1 MAADQT
7 RFQADEADAPPAP
20 RELEG
25 RVAIVTG
32 AARGIGAAT
41 AELLASAGAAVAL
54 ADVDP
59 APLDEAAARVAK
71 AGTSAAAG
79 VPGAVSARAYQVDVA
94 KIAELEELVT
104 TVRADFGRI
113 DILVNNAGIC
123 PRIPLEE
130 MSEEAFDRMV
140 AINLKSVF
148 FLTRAAA
155 RVMRE
160 NGFGRVVNVSSTGG
174 RIGGVVNATVYSATK
189 GGILAMTKSLARE
202 YAGDGILVNAVAPG
216 AVDTRMFT
224 NIGEEKVASY
234 VESVPLK
241 RLAAPREIAASIVQL
256 CSPRSSWVTGATLDV
271 NGGVVMV

>member
-1 MAADQT
+1 
-7 RFQADEADAPPAP
+7 
-20 RELEG
+20 
-25 RVAIVTG
+25 
-32 AARGIGAAT
+32 
-41 AELLASAGAAVAL
+41 LLAEAGAGVAL
-54 ADVDP
+54 VDIDR
-59 APLDEAAARVAK
+59 AAAEEAAARAH
-71 AGTSAAAG
+71 ARASDAAEASESARSSGTAPTA
-79 VPGAVSARAYQVDVA
+79 PRARAYAVDVA
-94 KIAELEELVT
+94 KPAELEELVA

-130 MSEEAFDRMV
+130 MTEESFDRMV

-202 YAGDGILVNAVAPG
+202 YAPAGILVNAVAPG
-216 AVDTRMFT
+216 AVNTRMFT
-224 NIGEEKVASY
+224 NIGEEKVAAY
-234 VESVPLK
+234 VEGVPLG
-241 RLAAPREIAASIVQL
+241 RLAEPREIAESIVQL